1 MQQVGIRELRD
12 RVSEILRTVRE
23 QQTEYVIT
31 HHGQPTAL
39 LVPINQVALQE
50 YLRSEGQKASTSE
63 VLTQK
68 LYGFVKTVLSEQELD
83 ELYYDQ

>member
-31 HHGQPTAL
+31 HHGRPTAL

-50 YLRSEGQKASTSE
+50 YLSSKGRKASTSE
-63 VLTQK
+63 MLTQK